1 MMEPIRIRPA
11 VEADLPAI
19 QSIYAHYVRHSTATF
34 ELTPPDMEM
43 LRERMRDVLSFSGA
57 YLVAEQE
64 GAALGY
70 AYGGRYRGREAY
82 LHTVENSVY
91 LRPEVTGRGVGKM
104 LLLGL
109 MDRCRENG
117 FAEMV
122 AVIGGGDENRASVRL
137 HEGVGFRHAGKL
149 ERVGFK
155 FGRWLD
161 TLLMQYGLQ
170 EPEGTTRCEHTAAV
184 HR

>member
-1 MMEPIRIRPA
+1 MTEPIRIRQVVA
-11 VEADLPAI
+11 ADLPEI
-19 QSIYAHYVRHSTATF
+19 QSIYAHYVRRSTATF
-34 ELTPPDMEM
+34 ELTPPDVEA

-64 GAALGY
+64 GDVLGY

-91 LRPEVTGRGVGKM
+91 LRPEATGRGVGKM
-104 LLLGL
+104 LLLDL
-109 MDRCRENG
+109 VDRCRESG

-122 AVIGGGDENRASVRL
+122 AVIGGGDENRASIRL
-137 HEGVGFRHAGKL
+137 HESLGFRHAGKL

-161 TLLMQYGLQ
+161 TCLMQISLQ
-170 EPEGTTRCEHTAAV
+170 ELGGRSRPGSVLAL